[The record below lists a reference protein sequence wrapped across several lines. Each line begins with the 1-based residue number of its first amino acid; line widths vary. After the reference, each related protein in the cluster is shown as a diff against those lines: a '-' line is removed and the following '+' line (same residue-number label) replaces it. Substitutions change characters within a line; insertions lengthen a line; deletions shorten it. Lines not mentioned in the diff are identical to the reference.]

1 MWKVSIVSGSSIF
14 HEWEVWCL
22 LLITEGPVFCFW
34 GVISWSQC
42 DYGPAVHPPKW
53 SSTDKCNP
61 IQAPASENAD
71 VLRYLQRKWTKIIHH
86 IQQDSAKH
94 RGTVNAV
101 LTPSSKPR
109 HSQQPIMQI
118 WNWNLCSAQKK
129 SLQPPSLQNKADYI
143 LFSNS
148 LSNLFWKPAVQEI

>member
-1 MWKVSIVSGSSIF
+1 MENTCEKFQLFLEVQFSMSEKCGVSFSSQRGPCSVSGVSF
-14 HEWEVWCL
+14 L
-22 LLITEGPVFCFW
+22 GPS
-34 GVISWSQC
+34 VIMDQQFI
-42 DYGPAVHPPKW
+42 PPNDPP
-53 SSTDKCNP
+53 TDKCSP
-61 IQAPASENAD
+61 IRAPASENAD

-148 LSNLFWKPAVQEI
+148 LSNLF